1 MSCCMMARL
10 KSDLQMAEIEAKQ
23 KYSARRSFLETSS
36 EAAANDANLI
46 AFMEDKIVEAEMS
59 ITRAIMTIDQHR
71 QNCLFC
77 SPSNLN

>member
-36 EAAANDANLI
+36 EAAAN
-46 AFMEDKIVEAEMS
+46 MEDKIVEAEMS